1 MGLMC
6 LESSGACG
14 TREPRLLRIPCCS
27 GGEHEKDF
35 GSCAV
40 WGLFGPPSAG
50 AGLCPSFA
58 FPPTHLL
65 SLTGSVSLSSLSGS
79 VSLDSYSGVCQ
90 SPFLDNRYLEGL
102 GVPSLEGLNCG
113 VLRDPLFPHI
123 LMICDAPLHSG
134 NGVASSARITA
145 SLRAPGPAARPPPP
159 PRPPRRPRRRARV
172 TGCPTTSAVC
182 SAGRRTRSWASSPPS
197 PPSSTPT

>member
-1 MGLMC
+1 MKGSTRGQPQ
-6 LESSGACG
+6 ESQTHGVDVLGESGACG

-40 WGLFGPPSAG
+40 WGLFGPPSAA
-50 AGLCPSFA
+50 AGLCPNFA

-102 GVPSLEGLNCG
+102 GGPLLGGVELQGVVGPTLPSHPDDL
-113 VLRDPLFPHI
+113 
-123 LMICDAPLHSG
+123 
-134 NGVASSARITA
+134 
-145 SLRAPGPAARPPPP
+145 
-159 PRPPRRPRRRARV
+159 
-172 TGCPTTSAVC
+172 
-182 SAGRRTRSWASSPPS
+182 
-197 PPSSTPT
+197 